1 MRLGLIIYGNLDTLT
16 GGFIYDRILVEDL
29 QSRGHRVDIISL
41 PRRNYGRHL
50 LDNISPGLRS
60 DLAAGAYD
68 ILLQD
73 ELNHPSLFHTNR
85 SLKRNASL
93 PIVAIVHQVLCRQ
106 PRSGLLNWIYQAV
119 EKRYL
124 ESVDAM
130 IFNSDTT
137 RRTVEAL
144 ISDKRP
150 SIVAYPAGDRLG
162 QLPSID
168 PIESRTHDSGP
179 LRLIYVGNLLPH
191 KGLLPLIIGLS
202 HLSPEIWHLTVVGSL
217 TMDDRYVRKIK
228 RLIRQK
234 NLSRQIDI
242 AGPKDGNEL
251 AGLFAQ
257 SHVFVMPYSHESFG
271 MAYLEAMAFALPVVG
286 SSQGALREFV
296 VPAYNGF
303 LIEPDDFKSV
313 NGCIHTLQHDRQR
326 LFKMSNAA
334 FQTYQER
341 PRWRDTMESI
351 HRFLSDL
358 RSSRR

>member
-1 MRLGLIIYGNLDTLT
+1 MHLGLIIYGNLDTLT
-16 GGFIYDRILVEDL
+16 GGYIYDRILVEHL

-50 LDNISPGLRS
+50 LDNFSLGLRS
-60 DLAAGAYD
+60 DLAASPYD

-85 SLKRNASL
+85 SLQRDTNL
-93 PIVAIVHQVLCRQ
+93 PMVAIVHQVLCRQ
-106 PRSGLLNWIYQAV
+106 PRNGFLNRIYQAI

-137 RRTVEAL
+137 RRAVEAL
-144 ISDKRP
+144 VSDKRP
-150 SIVAYPAGDRLG
+150 SIVACPAGDRLG

-168 PIESRTHDSGP
+168 LIGPRTHEGGP
-179 LRLIYVGNLLPH
+179 LRLIYVGNVLPH
-191 KGLLPLIIGLS
+191 KGLLPLINGLF
-202 HLSPEIWHLTVVGSL
+202 HLAPEIWHLTVIGSL
-217 TMDDRYVRKIK
+217 TMDGRYA
-228 RLIRQK
+228 QK
-234 NLSRQIDI
+234 NLSRRIDI

-257 SHVFVMPYSHESFG
+257 SHVFVMPYSQEGFG

-286 SSQGALREFV
+286 SSNGALREFV
-296 VPAYNGF
+296 ISAHNGF

-313 NGCIHTLQHDRQR
+313 NACIHTLHHDRQR

-334 FQTYQER
+334 FRTYEKR

-351 HRFLSDL
+351 HRFLTGL
-358 RSSRR
+358 VGSRR